1 MQHFYKVTTRFLFH
15 AFLPSA
21 FALVPGQMD
30 GRAGKN
36 YPIHVD
42 LPDSNEAIA
51 LALEDNQSA
60 RLSLGAGH
68 HIIR

>member
-1 MQHFYKVTTRFLFH
+1 
-15 AFLPSA
+15 
-21 FALVPGQMD
+21 MD

-42 LPDSNEAIA
+42 LPDSDEAIA
-51 LALEDNQSA
+51 LALEDSQSA

-68 HIIR
+68 HIVR